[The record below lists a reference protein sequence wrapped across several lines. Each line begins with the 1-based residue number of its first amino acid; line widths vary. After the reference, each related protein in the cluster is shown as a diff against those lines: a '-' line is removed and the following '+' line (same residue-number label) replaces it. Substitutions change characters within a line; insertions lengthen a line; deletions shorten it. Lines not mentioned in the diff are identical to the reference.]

1 MKLPTYNKPVLLSD
15 KIQELRRE
23 LAMRERVYADWA
35 SGPSPKLKPTT
46 ASERIA
52 ILKEILKDYEA
63 IMAKTGTQS
72 KLF

>member
-1 MKLPTYNKPVLLSD
+1 
-15 KIQELRRE
+15 
-23 LAMRERVYADWA
+23 MRERVYIDWA
-35 SGPSPKLKPTT
+35 SGLSPKLKLTI

-63 IMAKTGTQS
+63 IMAKNGTQS